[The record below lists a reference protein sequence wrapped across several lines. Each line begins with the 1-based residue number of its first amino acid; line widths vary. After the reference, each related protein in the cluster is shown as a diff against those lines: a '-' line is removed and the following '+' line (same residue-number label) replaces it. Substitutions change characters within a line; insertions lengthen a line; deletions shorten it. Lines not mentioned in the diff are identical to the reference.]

1 MVPFETREMF
11 PGYMTNQQIFSCM
24 VGAVGVIGG
33 IYGMVNSFIA
43 LWNSGAGVAT
53 LLSTVKNIF
62 KIAGGWFMV
71 GLAVLDFGYC
81 VGWW

>member
-1 MVPFETREMF
+1 
-11 PGYMTNQQIFSCM
+11 M